1 MPTLVVLIIF
11 SYLCAVILLVVAGLF
26 LIFKYEAVLGI
37 KLEYNENLL
46 VEESEKTLSYND

>member
-1 MPTLVVLIIF
+1 MPTLVTLIIF
-11 SYLCAVILLVVAGLF
+11 SYLCAVIILVIAGLF

-37 KLEYNENLL
+37 KSEYNENLL

>member
-11 SYLCAVILLVVAGLF
+11 SYLCAVIILVVAGLF

>member
-1 MPTLVVLIIF
+1 
-11 SYLCAVILLVVAGLF
+11 
-26 LIFKYEAVLGI
+26 VLGI